1 MTISLSEEERRTLAG
16 ELGAG
21 KKMCME
27 LIVGLGD
34 SQGAS
39 ELTPITQAHVDGC
52 LYHGQVSL
60 DFTGRLLEL
69 DCRVA
74 VPTTLN
80 VGGVDLIHPELFHGD
95 AGSRRESERLMADHR
110 ALGCRPTFTC
120 APYQLASKPK
130 FGEQIAWGES
140 NAITYANSV
149 LGARTNRYGDF
160 VDLAAAV
167 IGKVPMHGLHT
178 DDGRIGEILFE
189 ITPLP
194 PQLVVSDALF
204 PVLGFLVGKEA
215 GRAIPVIKGLP
226 ADTTDDQLRALG
238 AAAASSGSVAMFHA
252 VGLTP
257 EAETV
262 AAALGDAEAAEVISV
277 SVEMLRS
284 ARDALCTVGG
294 GEIGAVSLGGP
305 HLSPA
310 ELRTIADQLEAEDL
324 VVAEGIDAYVNTSR
338 HALRAAE
345 EAGVAETLRRA
356 GFDIVVD
363 TCTYIAPIMRE
374 VGGPVMTNSA
384 KWAHYA
390 PANIGVEVVF
400 GSLRECLHSARA
412 GRVWRDD
419 AVW

>member
-1 MTISLSEEERRTLAG
+1 MALSLSEEERRTLAG
-16 ELGAG
+16 ETGAG
-21 KKMCME
+21 KQMCME

-34 SQGAS
+34 SQGAQ
-39 ELTPITQAHVDGC
+39 ELTPISQAHVDGC
-52 LYHGQVSL
+52 LYHGQVGL

-80 VGGVDLIHPELFHGD
+80 VGGADLVHPELFQGD
-95 AGSRRESERLMADHR
+95 ARARRAPERLMADHLK
-110 ALGCRPTFTC
+110 LGCRPTFTC
-120 APYQLASKPK
+120 APYQLPSRPK
-130 FGEQIAWGES
+130 LGEQIAWGES
-140 NAITYANSV
+140 NAIAYANSV

-167 IGKVPMHGLHT
+167 VGKVPMSGLHT
-178 DDGRIGEILFE
+178 DDGRVGEILFDV
-189 ITPLP
+189 TSVP
-194 PQLVVSDALF
+194 PQLAVSDAFF

-215 GRAIPVIKGLP
+215 GRAIPVIEGLP

-238 AAAASSGSVAMFHA
+238 AAAASSGSVGMFHA

-262 AAALGDAEAAEVISV
+262 ADALGDVEAAEVVSV
-277 SVEMLRS
+277 SVQMLRS
-284 ARDALCTVGG
+284 ARDALCTVVG
-294 GEIGAVSLGGP
+294 GEIGAVSLGAP

-310 ELRTIADQLEAEDL
+310 ELRTIADLLEAEDL
-324 VVAEGIDAYVNTSR
+324 VVAAGVGAYINTSR
-338 HALRAAE
+338 HALQAAE

-374 VGGPVMTNSA
+374 VDGPVMTNSA

-400 GSLRECLHSARA
+400 GSLWECLRSARDGA
-412 GRVWRDD
+412 VWRDD
-419 AVW
+419 ALW